1 MRFYD
6 TILMSFQGLAVHK
19 NRSLLTILGIVIGI
33 MSVVAVMSIGQSA
46 EGLIVGQIER
56 FGPTNIFVIP
66 GREPKGPNDAAGT
79 LLNDSLKIKDFE
91 DLEKKENVP
100 QAVRVTPVVFGFVQT
115 SYGSETYDGML
126 IGSTEYLRKNWDLTV
141 AEGRYYDDI
150 DVEARDRVVVLGSKV
165 KEELFGNG
173 NALGEK
179 VKINDQKFTVIGV
192 LAKEGQASFV
202 DFNKALVAPYTSV
215 QQNVLGIRYFNR
227 LIVEAE
233 SIEAVPG
240 VIKDV
245 KTLLRNNH
253 NIDSPDKDDFFI
265 ETQEGIANSVKTV
278 TGILTVLLAS
288 VAAISLVVGGV
299 GIMNIMLVSVTERTK
314 EIGLRKA
321 LGATNG
327 NVRTQFLFE
336 ALLLTFIG
344 GVLGILL
351 GALLTLGASY
361 AALKFADLTLPFVFS
376 VQGMFLALGVSFTI
390 GIGFGLFP
398 AIKASR
404 KNPVESLCYE

>member
-1 MRFYD
+1 MRLID
-6 TILMSFQGLAVHK
+6 TISMSFQGIAVHK

-56 FGPTNIFVIP
+56 FGPTNIFVLP

-100 QAVRVTPVVFGFVQT
+100 DAIRVIPYAFGFVSA
-115 SYGSETYDGML
+115 SYGGEAYDGMM
-126 IGSTEYLRKNWDLTV
+126 IGSTEYSLKNWDLTV
-141 AEGRYYDDI
+141 SEGRYYDNADL
-150 DVEARDRVVVLGSKV
+150 ESRARVVVLGSKV
-165 KEELFGNG
+165 KEELFGSG
-173 NALGEK
+173 NAIGEK
-179 VKINDQKFTVIGV
+179 VKIKEQKFTVIGV
-192 LAKEGQASFV
+192 LKKEGQGSFV

-215 QQNVLGIRYFNR
+215 QESVLGNKYFNR
-227 LIVEAE
+227 LIIEAR
-233 SIEAVPG
+233 SIEAVPS

-253 NIDSPDKDDFFI
+253 NIDDPKNDDFFI
-265 ETQEGIANSVKTV
+265 QTQEGLANQVKTV

-288 VAAISLVVGGV
+288 VAAISLLVGGV

-336 ALLLTFIG
+336 ALMLTFLG
-344 GVLGILL
+344 GLLGIAF

-361 AALKFADLTLPFVFS
+361 AAKQFADLDLPFAFS
-376 VQGMFLALGVSFTI
+376 MNGMILALAVSFGI

-404 KNPVESLCYE
+404 KDPVESLYYE

>member
-1 MRFYD
+1 MRFLD
-6 TILMSFQGLAVHK
+6 TISMSFQGIAVHK
-19 NRSLLTILGIVIGI
+19 NRSFLTILGIVIGI

-46 EGLIVGQIER
+46 EGLIIGQIER
-56 FGPTNIFVIP
+56 FGPTNVFVLP
-66 GREPKGPNDAAGT
+66 GREPKGPNDGAGT

-91 DLEKKENVP
+91 DMQKKENIP
-100 QAVRVTPVVFGFVQT
+100 RAVGVIPYVFGFVQT
-115 SYGSETYDGML
+115 SYGGEAYDGMM
-126 IGSTEYLRKNWDLTV
+126 IGSTEFSMNNWDLSV
-141 AEGRYYDDI
+141 AEGRYYDNK
-150 DVEARDRVVVLGSKV
+150 DVEDRARVVVLGDKT
-165 KEELFGNG
+165 KQELFGSG
-173 NALGEK
+173 NAIGEK
-179 VKINDQKFTVIGV
+179 IKIKDQKFTVIGI
-192 LAKEGQASFV
+192 LEKEGQGSFV

-215 QQNVLGIRYFNR
+215 QESVLGIKYFNR

-233 SIEAVPG
+233 SIEAVPA
-240 VIKDV
+240 VVKDI

-253 NIDSPDKDDFFI
+253 KIDDPKNDDFFI
-265 ETQEGIANSVKTV
+265 STQEGLVNQVKTV

-336 ALLLTFIG
+336 AMMLTLFGGMLGIGFGVLLTF
-344 GVLGILL
+344 
-351 GALLTLGASY
+351 GASW
-361 AALKFADLTLPFVFS
+361 AAMKFANLDLPFVFS
-376 VQGMFLALGVSFTI
+376 LNGMILALAVSFTI

-404 KNPVESLCYE
+404 KDPVESLYNE